1 MLKRNDESRPLC
13 DAVPAGQPVHHHH
26 SVNLVLNSKQEQA
39 IANHSLVRI
48 LVVEDFAPW
57 RHFIIAKLSEN
68 HDMRIAG
75 VVSDGLEAALK
86 AEELQPD
93 VILLNVGLPKMNGI
107 EAARRIR
114 KVAPKSKIL
123 FLTQEIDIEVARV
136 ALSDGHGYVVKSD
149 AGNELFAAIE
159 AVMQGK
165 KFVSSTLASPA
176 FMEYIDS
183 QATAQ
188 LSREEAIAS
197 PAAAPPLVRREVGRC
212 HEVQIYSD
220 DSLFLDG
227 FTRFLGAAL
236 KTGGPAVFIGTASH
250 RNMLLG
256 RLHAESPDTRA
267 AIRQGRYVAL
277 DAAEFLSNFMVS
289 DMPDTGWFLKA
300 VDDLIV
306 AATKEAHGE
315 HLRVAACGECAPMLW
330 AQGKADAAIRLE
342 ELWNEVTKTYNVDI
356 LCGYSLE
363 SLRCE
368 EDSYTFRRICEE
380 HSAIRG

>member
-1 MLKRNDESRPLC
+1 
-13 DAVPAGQPVHHHH
+13 
-26 SVNLVLNSKQEQA
+26 LVLNSKQEQA
-39 IANHSLVRI
+39 IADHFLVRI
-48 LVVEDFAPW
+48 LVVEDFALW
-57 RHFIIAKLSEN
+57 RHFITAKLSEN
-68 HDMRIAG
+68 HDMRIVG
-75 VVSDGLEAALK
+75 VVSDGLEAVLK
-86 AEELQPD
+86 AEEQQPD
-93 VILLNVGLPKMNGI
+93 VILLDVGLPKMNGI

-114 KVAPKSKIL
+114 DVAPKSKIL
-123 FLTQEIDIEVARV
+123 FLTQELDVDVARV
-136 ALSDGHGYVVKSD
+136 ALRDGHGYVVKSD

-176 FMEYIDS
+176 FIEYVDS

-188 LSREEAIAS
+188 LRRKETIAS
-197 PAAAPPLVRREVGRC
+197 SVVPPLVKREVGRC
-212 HEVQIYSD
+212 HEVQFYPD

-227 FTRFLGAAL
+227 FTRFLGEAL
-236 KTGGPAVFIGTASH
+236 KTGSPAVFIGTASH
-250 RNMLLG
+250 RNMLLE
-256 RLHAESPDTRA
+256 RLHAESPDIRT

-306 AATKEAHGE
+306 AARKEAHGE
-315 HLRVAACGECAPMLW
+315 HIRVAACGECAPMLW

-342 ELWNEVTKTYNVDI
+342 ELWNEIARTYDVDI
-356 LCGYSLE
+356 LCGYPLE

-368 EDSYTFRRICEE
+368 DDSHTFRRICEE
-380 HSAIRG
+380 HSAVRG